1 MIKELEW
8 RPGAGGGGVR
18 GARRSPRCPGSST
31 PPLPGKGCEVSIPR
45 PWRPGASRGR
55 PGRRWPLGAPGW
67 GGSVLLTP
75 SPVVER
81 TRRRNLP
88 APRGWGACASA
99 RGASAPRPEAARAQ
113 LGPAALW
120 AKLRS
125 QPRAA
130 PDPTLLIITNV
141 PFAERDFIFA
151 ENSSEILISSHST
164 GPNR

>member
-1 MIKELEW
+1 MAPRDTGVGRERAADSVSGGRANPKEK
-8 RPGAGGGGVR
+8 PTGAPGGGG
-18 GARRSPRCPGSST
+18 
-31 PPLPGKGCEVSIPR
+31 
-45 PWRPGASRGR
+45 
-55 PGRRWPLGAPGW
+55 
-67 GGSVLLTP
+67 
-75 SPVVER
+75 
-81 TRRRNLP
+81 
-88 APRGWGACASA
+88 GACASA

>member
-1 MIKELEW
+1 M
-8 RPGAGGGGVR
+8 
-18 GARRSPRCPGSST
+18 
-31 PPLPGKGCEVSIPR
+31 
-45 PWRPGASRGR
+45 
-55 PGRRWPLGAPGW
+55 
-67 GGSVLLTP
+67 LLTP

-88 APRGWGACASA
+88 APRRGVGGGRSCASA

-113 LGPAALW
+113 VGPAALW